1 VATMNEQEKQLFQK
15 YGKLPKKN
23 VLTSM
28 QKERKYFDSG
38 DYAMH
43 KAGVSSAEATV
54 GSAIAT
60 PERLPHAQPPSLS
73 SSPTNS
79 SSMPYAHHHASSS
92 SASAAPSGHVLSPS
106 NSFSVSQPP
115 AVGFSIPGA
124 SSDSSTAT
132 AAPSAAKSPPRMASL
147 SAQGGLSPTAGIGSG
162 LNARRPSV
170 GVGVASI
177 PIPGV
182 PVGGSVGGFD
192 TYVLATAPSLRV
204 LYHPA
209 LIPLY
214 VIRSRISPPVAFS
227 PLANAVPPSSFPI
240 QSSHTGN
247 PSTASGTGG
256 QAISN
261 VVPVG
266 TACGAGGGHHHSA
279 SSFGHSAS
287 PVKPSHLKR
296 GFDGEG
302 VDEMAVED

>member
-1 VATMNEQEKQLFQK
+1 MNEQEKQLFQK

-43 KAGVSSAEATV
+43 KAGVSSADAPV

-124 SSDSSTAT
+124 ATDNTTAT
-132 AAPSAAKSPPRMASL
+132 TAPSAAKSPPRMASF

-182 PVGGSVGGFD
+182 PVGGSAGGFD
-192 TYVLATAPSLRV
+192 TYV
-204 LYHPA
+204 PA
-209 LIPLY
+209 
-214 VIRSRISPPVAFS
+214 
-227 PLANAVPPSSFPI
+227 
-240 QSSHTGN
+240 
-247 PSTASGTGG
+247 
-256 QAISN
+256 
-261 VVPVG
+261 
-266 TACGAGGGHHHSA
+266 
-279 SSFGHSAS
+279 
-287 PVKPSHLKR
+287 
-296 GFDGEG
+296 
-302 VDEMAVED
+302 